1 MQGCGQSPGSARC
14 CRSMN
19 TKNRSN
25 GGYTSTRCKSTRQ
38 RRCSCPRSM
47 AKTAKV
53 TTVGSGRCEGPCLAE
68 TLYIYHH
75 ISFSSTI
82 CSPSIAIGALRVDP
96 WILPG
101 GNAILGI
108 DEIPRWKLRRSHGY
122 HGATMEA
129 LKIAMCLEEIMNFF
143 LLGLTRFNHQNIRI

>member
-68 TLYIYHH
+68 TLYIYIIIYHSPAPFVLH
-75 ISFSSTI
+75 PLPSAHCASIRGSCQEEMPSSELTKYLGGS
-82 CSPSIAIGALRVDP
+82 CGDP
-96 WILPG
+96 M
-101 GNAILGI
+101 
-108 DEIPRWKLRRSHGY
+108 
-122 HGATMEA
+122 ATME
-129 LKIAMCLEEIMNFF
+129 LPWKP
-143 LLGLTRFNHQNIRI
+143 